1 MQHKKL
7 KILTEVLGSYR
18 RSNDEYLFHCPY
30 CNHHKKKMSVNFSVN
45 AFKCWVCDQRGK
57 NIYRLVRKFGNYKQR
72 QQYLELIGRLD
83 LSEFDKILNEIN
95 EVEEQQVIDLPDE
108 FTSLCNRNLPLSS
121 TRVTDYLFSRGIERN
136 EILKWKIGYCEKGRY
151 GGRVI
156 IPSFNSD
163 GNVNYFI
170 ARSYVGHNRRYLNPP
185 CGRDII
191 FNELSVDWDEPL
203 ILVEGVFDAIVAGEN
218 AIPILGST
226 LRNDSRL
233 FQAIAAHDTPVYLA
247 LDPDAEKKA
256 KWIIRSM
263 LQYDVEIHKVPIDD
277 YEDIGSMSP
286 ETFKEKLQQSELI
299 NSEMYLLEKMLKN
312 I

>member
-1 MQHKKL
+1 MFPSHD
-7 KILTEVLGSYR
+7 R
-18 RSNDEYLFHCPY
+18 C
-30 CNHHKKKMSVNFSVN
+30 
-45 AFKCWVCDQRGK
+45 GK
-57 NIYRLVRKFGNYKQR
+57 NIYRLVRKSGNYKQR

>member
-1 MQHKKL
+1 M
-7 KILTEVLGSYR
+7 
-18 RSNDEYLFHCPY
+18 
-30 CNHHKKKMSVNFSVN
+30 
-45 AFKCWVCDQRGK
+45 
-57 NIYRLVRKFGNYKQR
+57 
-72 QQYLELIGRLD
+72 
-83 LSEFDKILNEIN
+83 
-95 EVEEQQVIDLPDE
+95 
-108 FTSLCNRNLPLSS
+108 
-121 TRVTDYLFSRGIERN
+121 
-136 EILKWKIGYCEKGRY
+136 
-151 GGRVI
+151 
-156 IPSFNSD
+156 
-163 GNVNYFI
+163 
-170 ARSYVGHNRRYLNPP
+170 
-185 CGRDII
+185 
-191 FNELSVDWDEPL
+191 SVDWDEPL

>member
-95 EVEEQQVIDLPDE
+95 EVEEQQVIDLPSE
-108 FTSLCNRNLPLSS
+108 FISLCNRNLPVSS